1 MEKAVKVDFRKRY
14 RTFLLLLFFVFTFFN
29 AKGQESSQMVMVT
42 FGNSTTAPRKN
53 IEKVY
58 AVRIAEDLKEK
69 RIDIKVIN
77 AGTPSS
83 HSGSIKD
90 NDFAKV
96 DHGRDRFDTAVLRH
110 NPDWVTIN
118 FGLNDSWQDK
128 GANGLSRIPLK
139 AYRQNLAFYIDQI
152 RKNKGQ
158 AILMTPNPVGKQY
171 FGYHKKRLKQ
181 YRRIVR
187 ALSKEK
193 NVELVDSWKLFQ
205 RYVRKNHT
213 KIDSLLLDGIHP
225 GDMGH
230 NLIAKEIEK
239 IITSAQNKHP
249 AFQEN

>member
-1 MEKAVKVDFRKRY
+1 MEENVKVDSGKRY
-14 RTFLLLLFFVFTFFN
+14 RTFFLLIFFVFVFLN
-29 AKGQESSQMVMVT
+29 CKGQKSSQIVMVT

-58 AVRIAEDLKEK
+58 AVRIAEDLKAK
-69 RIDIKVIN
+69 GIDIKVIN

-110 NPDWVTIN
+110 KPDWVTIN

-128 GANGLSRIPLK
+128 GAKDSSRIPLK
-139 AYRQNLAFYIDQI
+139 AYRQNLAFYIDQT
-152 RKNKGQ
+152 RRNKGQ
-158 AILMTPNPVGKQY
+158 VILLTPNPVGKQY
-171 FGYHKKRLKQ
+171 YGYHKKRLKQ
-181 YRRIVR
+181 YRRVVR

-193 NVELVDSWKLFQ
+193 NVALVDSWKLFQ
-205 RYVRKNHT
+205 KYIRKNHT

-225 GDMGH
+225 GDAGH
-230 NLIAKEIEK
+230 NLIAKEIEQ
-239 IITSAQNKHP
+239 IIIGAKK
-249 AFQEN
+249 